1 MCKVYIVIC
10 KVCGTQY
17 TVHSTQYTVCRR
29 LTRPDPG
36 QPAEDGACRV
46 GDGAPVLLCVHSV
59 QTVQQ
64 VSTLLSFKRFFIKER
79 YCEVRVWTQS
89 LRVETWLQV
98 RGRKWR
104 ENDGPIIQHVPQ
116 TRHRHHN
123 LQQRF
128 TFTKALQGED
138 FDIRWTCPE
147 SDAPPLSFFTS
158 TNPN

>member
-1 MCKVYIVIC
+1 M
-10 KVCGTQY
+10 QY
-17 TVHSTQYTVCRR
+17 TVHSSQYAGDSPA
-29 LTRPDPG
+29 LTLASLLRMV
-36 QPAEDGACRV
+36 PA
-46 GDGAPVLLCVHSV
+46 VLEMEHLYSCVHSV

-64 VSTLLSFKRFFIKER
+64 VSTLLSFKLFFKER

-128 TFTKALQGED
+128 TFT
-138 FDIRWTCPE
+138 
-147 SDAPPLSFFTS
+147 
-158 TNPN
+158 